1 MQLFPFFKSL
11 CIIGLYIERSS
22 HWAFPFCFSI
32 KMTSGGTSTTSW
44 SSSNYHQYHETNYHQ
59 FDVNFRENDF
69 TKKCHQQQQ
78 QHQSNQ
84 YFDYEFHGNNSQ
96 EYHHQGYSTQYQ
108 QQDQYWNQEINR
120 ENDFTGKILSKNRYW
135 NEENNQQQQSPI
147 LLHHDEP
154 ALNAPYAA
162 G

>member
-32 KMTSGGTSTTSW
+32 KMTSGGTSTTFW

-69 TKKCHQQQQ
+69 TKKYHQ
-78 QHQSNQ
+78 QHQNNQ

-120 ENDFTGKILSKNRYW
+120 EIDFTEKILSKNKYW
-135 NEENNQQQQSPI
+135 IEENNQQQQSPI
-147 LLHHDEP
+147 LLHDEP